1 MIIQAFTGFLAA
13 TIITAIPTGAS
24 TLSTRSQLGDQSSIP
39 SEIVIVNANSI
50 LGAKQPDP
58 EITPLRIRL
67 YITAYSSSPDE
78 TDNTPFITASGK
90 RVRHGVVASNFL
102 PLGAKIKIPD
112 IFGETVFIVEDR
124 MHSRFN
130 DRIDVWMPT
139 KKDALAFG
147 KKLAEV
153 EILLD

>member
-13 TIITAIPTGAS
+13 TIITATPTS
-24 TLSTRSQLGDQSSIP
+24 SSYLSTRSIPDNQNSTP
-39 SEIVIVNANSI
+39 SEMIVVNAGSI
-50 LGAKQPDP
+50 LGTKPPNP
-58 EITPLRIRL
+58 EITPLRVRL

-78 TDNTPFITASGK
+78 TDDTPFITASGK
-90 RVRHGVVASNFL
+90 RVRHGIVASNYL

-112 IFGETVFIVEDR
+112 IFGETVFVVEDR
-124 MHSRFN
+124 MHRRFN
-130 DRIDVWMPT
+130 DRIDIWMPT
-139 KKDALAFG
+139 KRDALVFG